1 MAPVANTLLAF
12 PLSATAHTLREGVP
26 RQTKRGGRYWLFRPL
41 CFEFGSGRLPALCI
55 LDQRSCWTPS
65 DGSAAIP
72 RFAHSSRADTEI
84 LRIIRLVI
92 VGLVSARALPAP
104 LAVPLRAIAA
114 LRLRSEHGSSHA
126 HWARWGTIMR
136 TSLASRASSDGA
148 HPDRAD
154 SRIGPA
160 RAFLYRTRTHR
171 CSPSPK
177 CLPHIPGLSDLAST
191 V

>member
-1 MAPVANTLLAF
+1 M
-12 PLSATAHTLREGVP
+12 REGVP

-41 CFEFGSGRLPALCI
+41 CFEFGWGLGACPLCAFWINDHAGRRATVQRRFPDSPIRPARI
-55 LDQRSCWTPS
+55 TRSCDHW
-65 DGSAAIP
+65 
-72 RFAHSSRADTEI
+72 SSLDWCP
-84 LRIIRLVI
+84 LR
-92 VGLVSARALPAP
+92 VSAVARCAP

-126 HWARWGTIMR
+126 YWARWGTIMR

-154 SRIGPA
+154 SRIGP
-160 RAFLYRTRTHR
+160 RGRSLVYRTRTHR

>member
-1 MAPVANTLLAF
+1 M
-12 PLSATAHTLREGVP
+12 REGVP

-41 CFEFGSGRLPALCI
+41 CFEFGWALARFVRFGSTIMLDAERRCSGDSPIRPFAPRGYRDL
-55 LDQRSCWTPS
+55 
-65 DGSAAIP
+65 AIIFH
-72 RFAHSSRADTEI
+72 RWIGVRSRA
-84 LRIIRLVI
+84 
-92 VGLVSARALPAP
+92 APPACRA
-104 LAVPLRAIAA
+104 VKRAIAA

-154 SRIGPA
+154 SRIGP

-177 CLPHIPGLSDLAST
+177 CVPHIPGLSDLAFT